1 MNQFDLNDNF
11 KKNVGDFILTFSE
24 IEFNLCLL
32 VSYLENGVDTNP
44 LIPKIVGLSLD
55 DKRKRIRN
63 GLSERKSFLTIWNKI
78 DGKLADCNEFRRLIA
93 HGIIM
98 NHMPNPS
105 LQAIVKAK
113 PRNGIEGFILKEINN
128 DELIAKY
135 KKLTELYSGKNGI
148 VELINNLKKAL

>member
-1 MNQFDLNDNF
+1 MNQFYLNDNF

-55 DKRKRIRN
+55 DKRKRIRS

-113 PRNGIEGFILKEINN
+113 SRHGIEGFILKEINN

>member
-1 MNQFDLNDNF
+1 MNQFNLNNNF

-32 VSYLENGVDTNP
+32 VSYLENGVETNP

-55 DKRKRIRN
+55 DKRKRIRI

-105 LQAIVKAK
+105 LQALVKAK
-113 PRNGIEGFILKEINN
+113 SRNGIEGFILKEINN

-148 VELINNLKKAL
+148 VELINNLKNVL